1 MYKRGSREAHRKLP
15 KATVG
20 EGERLAWG
28 REGVDAPIFSTP
40 PPNPPRH
47 NTFQKMY
54 KCSTGADTDI

>member
-40 PPNPPRH
+40 PQSP
-47 NTFQKMY
+47 Q
-54 KCSTGADTDI
+54 A